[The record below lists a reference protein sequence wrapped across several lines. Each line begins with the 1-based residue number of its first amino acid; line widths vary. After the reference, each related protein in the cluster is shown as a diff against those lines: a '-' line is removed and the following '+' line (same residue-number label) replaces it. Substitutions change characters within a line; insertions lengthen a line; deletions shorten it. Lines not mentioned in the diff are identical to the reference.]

1 MIAKVKN
8 VKPTVLIATTTR
20 WIPTA
25 RLALA
30 LSEAGFT
37 VDAVCASGHPLFK
50 TRGTRQIHKY
60 HGLSPL
66 SSFSAAVG
74 ASRPDLIIPGD
85 DLATRQLHQLHQR
98 EQSNGEAGAAI
109 CAIIERSL
117 GVPENFPAMFARSAF
132 MDLVQETGI
141 VCPRTEV
148 MANSDDLKRFAALAG
163 FPFVLKA
170 DGTSGGR
177 GVKIVYSLEEA
188 AGALRVLSAPPTL
201 PRAAKHAVVD
211 MDFTLLRPSLTR
223 RRAVVNAQAFVP
235 GREATS
241 AIACL
246 NGKVLASLHFEV
258 IEKAHK
264 LGHASVLRLVE
275 NREMTLAADRIVRRL
290 SLSGI
295 FGLDF
300 MLERGGKAQLIEI
313 NPRAT
318 QIGHLTLGPGRDLPA
333 ALYAAV
339 SGTDLK
345 AAPKVTEKD
354 IIALF
359 PQEWIRD
366 SDSPF
371 LASGYHDVPWQQPQ
385 LVQACVL
392 SRRKQ
397 SKWYSKRGESKLPDA
412 STAAMISTPA
422 NEPQPICDL
431 SPIRLERIPNNIVN
445 GDF

>member
-1 MIAKVKN
+1 L
-8 VKPTVLIATTTR
+8 KPTVLLATTTR

-25 RLALA
+25 RLAIALA
-30 LSEAGFT
+30 DAGFT
-37 VDAVCASGHPLFK
+37 VEAVCPSGHPLLE
-50 TRGTRQIHKY
+50 TRGTRRIHKY
-60 HGLSPL
+60 HGLMPL
-66 SSFSAAVG
+66 SSFATAIAA
-74 ASRPDLIIPGD
+74 ARPDLIIPGD
-85 DLATRQLHQLHQR
+85 DLATRQLQQLHGR
-98 EQSNGEAGAAI
+98 ERSNGESGAAI
-109 CAIIERSL
+109 CALIERSL
-117 GVPENFPAMFARSAF
+117 GAPENFPVMFARSPF
-132 MDLVQETGI
+132 MGLVEETG
-141 VCPRTEV
+141 VVGPRTEV
-148 MANSDDLKRFAALAG
+148 IAEPDDLKRFAALAG

-177 GVKIVYSLEEA
+177 GVRIVYSLEQA
-188 AGALRVLSAPPTL
+188 QSALRMLSAPPTL
-201 PRAAKHAVVD
+201 HRALKHAVVD
-211 MDFTLLRPSLTR
+211 GDLTLLQPSLTR

-275 NREMTLAADRIVRRL
+275 NREMALAADRIIRRL

-300 MLERGGKAQLIEI
+300 MLEDRGKAHLIEM

-318 QIGHLTLGPGRDLPA
+318 QVGHITLGPGRDLPA

-339 SGTDLK
+339 SGADLK
-345 AAPKVTEKD
+345 PAPKVTGKD
-354 IIALF
+354 TIALF

-371 LASGYHDVPWQQPQ
+371 LASGYHDVPWQEPQ
-385 LVQACVL
+385 LVQACVR
-392 SRRKQ
+392 SHRKQ
-397 SKWYSKRGESKLPDA
+397 RKWYSNRGESKLADTNA
-412 STAAMISTPA
+412 VTMMSMPA

-431 SPIRLERIPNNIVN
+431 SPMRLEPIPNNIVN
-445 GDF
+445 GDS

>member
-1 MIAKVKN
+1 
-8 VKPTVLIATTTR
+8 VKPTVLLATTTR

-25 RLALA
+25 RLAIA

-37 VDAVCASGHPLFK
+37 VDAVCPSGHPLLE
-50 TRGTRQIHKY
+50 TRGTRRIHKY
-60 HGLSPL
+60 HGLMPL
-66 SSFSAAVG
+66 SSFATAIAA
-74 ASRPDLIIPGD
+74 ARPDLIIPGD
-85 DLATRQLHQLHQR
+85 DLATRQLQQLHRR
-98 EQSNGEAGAAI
+98 ERSNGESGASI
-109 CAIIERSL
+109 CALIERSL
-117 GVPENFPAMFARSAF
+117 GTPENFAAMFARSAF
-132 MDLVQETGI
+132 MDLVQDTGI
-141 VCPRTEV
+141 ACPRTEV
-148 MANSDDLKRFAALAG
+148 IADSDDLKRFAALAG
-163 FPFVLKA
+163 FPLVLKA

-177 GVKIVYSLEEA
+177 GVKIVHSLDEA
-188 AGALRVLSAPPTL
+188 ARALRVLSAPPTL
-201 PRAAKHAVVD
+201 PRAAKHAVFD
-211 MDFTLLRPSLTR
+211 MDLTLLQPSLTR

-275 NREMTLAADRIVRRL
+275 NREMTLAGDRIVRRL

-300 MLERGGKAQLIEI
+300 MLEDRGKAHLIEM

-318 QIGHLTLGPGRDLPA
+318 QVGHITLGPGRDLPA

-339 SGTDLK
+339 SGADLK
-345 AAPKVTEKD
+345 PAPKVTGKD
-354 IIALF
+354 TIALF

-422 NEPQPICDL
+422 NETHPICDL
-431 SPIRLERIPNNIVN
+431 SPIRLEQVSNYGVKT
-445 GDF
+445 DS

>member
-1 MIAKVKN
+1 
-8 VKPTVLIATTTR
+8 
-20 WIPTA
+20 
-25 RLALA
+25 
-30 LSEAGFT
+30 
-37 VDAVCASGHPLFK
+37 
-50 TRGTRQIHKY
+50 
-60 HGLSPL
+60 
-66 SSFSAAVG
+66 
-74 ASRPDLIIPGD
+74 
-85 DLATRQLHQLHQR
+85 
-98 EQSNGEAGAAI
+98 
-109 CAIIERSL
+109 
-117 GVPENFPAMFARSAF
+117 MFARSAF
-132 MDLVQETGI
+132 MDLVQEIGI
-141 VCPRTEV
+141 AGPRTEV

-163 FPFVLKA
+163 FPLVLKA

-177 GVKIVYSLEEA
+177 GVKIVHSLDEA
-188 AGALRVLSAPPTL
+188 ARALRVLSAPPTL
-201 PRAAKHAVVD
+201 PRAAKHAVFD

-223 RRAVVNAQAFVP
+223 RRAVVNAQMFVP

-241 AIACL
+241 ALACW
-246 NGKVLASLHFEV
+246 NGEVLASLHFEV

-318 QIGHLTLGPGRDLPA
+318 QVGHLTLGPGRDLPA
-333 ALYAAV
+333 ALYTAI
-339 SGTDLK
+339 SGVDLK
-345 AAPKVTEKD
+345 PAPKVTEKD
-354 IIALF
+354 TIALF

-366 SDSPF
+366 SGSPF

-397 SKWYSKRGESKLPDA
+397 RNWYSNRGESRLADTNA
-412 STAAMISTPA
+412 VTMMSMPA

-431 SPIRLERIPNNIVN
+431 SPIRLDRIPNNIVN
-445 GDF
+445 GDS